1 MVSLGT
7 ELSLAF
13 WMASARV
20 GLPSGLAHPHVEH
33 ADQVLG
39 RPFDLAGEQDH
50 AGAGAE
56 HGQAGPGPLA
66 ERLEQPVA
74 GGELA
79 DHGGLAAGE
88 HQPVDPVEVGEAAD
102 LDDVGAD
109 RGQRPQ
115 VLADVALV
123 GQDTD
128 DRGDGHHA
136 YQPRSASRSPSGMAA
151 MPTIGSPSP
160 RDTLATISGSS
171 WKVVA
176 STIALARLAGSPD
189 LKMPDPTNTPSAPSC
204 IIIAASA
211 GVAMPPAVNSTTG
224 SFPAR
229 ATSATISYG
238 ARSSLAATYSS
249 ASSSALSLRSSTRM
263 ARMCRVASTTLPVP
277 ASPFDRIIAAPSAM
291 RRSASPRL
299 VAPHTN
305 GTVNAHLSMWCASSA
320 GVSTSDSST

>member
-20 GLPSGLAHPHVEH
+20 GLPSGLAPPLRAAISIARISLANSLPRLASLAPFWCLMVDHFECPLMALAPFAGRRLRQSAGGIGRLAVD
-33 ADQVLG
+33 ATRLG
-39 RPFDLAGEQDH
+39 GPREVDEPAVQADLAAELGVERGGEQVALADGDDPAVELGEH
-50 AGAGAE
+50 LDVGAGLGHPGSADE
-56 HGQAGPGPLA
+56 RAGHRA
-66 ERLEQPVA
+66 A
-74 GGELA
+74 GELA

-102 LDDVGAD
+102 LDGVGAD

-136 YQPRSASRSPSGMAA
+136 YQPRSASRSPSGTAA

-160 RDTLATISGSS
+160 RDTLATISGF
-171 WKVVA
+171 WKKVVA

-189 LKMPDPTNTPSAPSC
+189 LKMPEPTNTPSAPSC

-224 SFPAR
+224 RPPSA
-229 ATSATISYG
+229 ATSAT
-238 ARSSLAATYSS
+238 SS
-249 ASSSALSLRSSTRM
+249 
-263 ARMCRVASTTLPVP
+263 
-277 ASPFDRIIAAPSAM
+277 
-291 RRSASPRL
+291 
-299 VAPHTN
+299 
-305 GTVNAHLSMWCASSA
+305 
-320 GVSTSDSST
+320 